1 MCLVE
6 CLGVGFRLE
15 LVDFG
20 DFGILGR
27 DKLVAKVDVLLE
39 VLALLLGALERRQ
52 KLGSR
57 R

>member
-1 MCLVE
+1 MVE
-6 CLGVGFRLE
+6 CLGVGLRLE
-15 LVDFG
+15 LVNFCDFS
-20 DFGILGR
+20 ILGR
-27 DKLVAKVDVLLE
+27 NELVAKVDVLLE